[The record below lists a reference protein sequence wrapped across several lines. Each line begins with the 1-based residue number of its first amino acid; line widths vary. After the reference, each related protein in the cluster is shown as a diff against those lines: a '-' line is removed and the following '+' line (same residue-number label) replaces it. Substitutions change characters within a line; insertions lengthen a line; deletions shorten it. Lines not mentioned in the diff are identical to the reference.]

1 MVVTVGF
8 FDGVHLGHRRVLR
21 SLCENGESAAVVT
34 FWPHPRVVLQHD
46 ARDFV
51 LLSSLE
57 EKLSLIRSF
66 GVEDIRCVDFT
77 KGFASIS
84 ATDFIRDYLIEKM
97 HCTRLVLGYDNRLGS
112 DGLSTSELALLGRS
126 MGLEV
131 TVVDPYVLDGVNVS
145 STRIRNAVLDGD
157 VAYAAQM
164 LGYRYSISGIVV
176 PGNRLGRT
184 IGFPTANMKPTF
196 PLKVLPKN
204 GVYATEITVGDRHFR
219 GMTNI
224 GVRPTLGAGNERI
237 METNIFDFDEDI
249 YGMEI
254 QVAFMARIRN
264 EQCFDSLDD
273 LKVQLATDKHR
284 CYGCN

>member
-21 SLCENGESAAVVT
+21 SLCGSGEDAAVVT
-34 FWPHPRVVLQHD
+34 FWPHPRVVLQQD

-51 LLSSLE
+51 LLTSLE

-66 GVEDIRCVDFT
+66 GVEDIRCVAFT
-77 KGFASIS
+77 KDFASIS
-84 ATDFIRDYLIEKM
+84 ATDFIRDYLIGQM

-112 DGLSTSELALLGRS
+112 DGLSTSEVAVLGRS
-126 MGLEV
+126 LGLEV
-131 TVVDPYVLDGVNVS
+131 TVVNPFVIDGVNVS
-145 STRIRNAVLDGD
+145 STRIRNAILDGD
-157 VAYAAQM
+157 VSAASQM
-164 LGYRYSISGIVV
+164 LGYRYTLSGIVV

-184 IGFPTANMKPTF
+184 IGFPTANMKQLF
-196 PLKVLPKN
+196 PLKVVPKN
-204 GVYATEITVGDRHFR
+204 GVYATEITVGQRHFR

-224 GVRPTLGAGNERI
+224 GVRPTLGAGNERVV
-237 METNIFDFDEDI
+237 ETNIFDFDEDI

-254 QVAFMARIRN
+254 QVSFLARIRN

-284 CYGCN
+284 CYGCY

>member
-21 SLCENGESAAVVT
+21 SLCGSGEDAAVVT
-34 FWPHPRVVLQHD
+34 FWPHPRVVLQQD

-51 LLSSLE
+51 LLTSLE

-66 GVEDIRCVDFT
+66 GVEDIRCVAFT
-77 KGFASIS
+77 KDFASIS
-84 ATDFIRDYLIEKM
+84 ATDFIRDYLIGQM
-97 HCTRLVLGYDNRLGS
+97 NCTRLVLGYDNRLGS
-112 DGLSTSELALLGRS
+112 DGLSTSEVAVLGRS
-126 MGLEV
+126 LGLEV
-131 TVVDPYVLDGVNVS
+131 TVVNPFVIDGVNVS
-145 STRIRNAVLDGD
+145 STRIRNAILDGD
-157 VAYAAQM
+157 VSAASQM
-164 LGYRYSISGIVV
+164 LGYRYALSGIVV

-184 IGFPTANMKPTF
+184 IGFPTANMKQVF
-196 PLKVLPKN
+196 PLKVVPKN
-204 GVYATEITVGDRHFR
+204 GVYATEITIGQRHFR

-224 GVRPTLGAGNERI
+224 GVRPTLGAGNERVV
-237 METNIFDFDEDI
+237 ETNIFDFDEDI

-254 QVAFMARIRN
+254 QVSFLARIRN

-284 CYGCN
+284 CYGCY